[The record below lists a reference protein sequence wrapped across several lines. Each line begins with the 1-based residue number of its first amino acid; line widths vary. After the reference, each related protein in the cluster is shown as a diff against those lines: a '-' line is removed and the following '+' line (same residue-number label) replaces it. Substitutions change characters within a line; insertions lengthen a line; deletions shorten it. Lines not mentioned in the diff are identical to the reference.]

1 MPRNQGIRFVA
12 MIIFAS
18 WIRDKLKGYSRH
30 IEYAME
36 SAEKT
41 GLFQKYVLRKKDG
54 DKWCIGVFDENGRLM
69 ELVTSDSPAGAIV
82 EAALIYNRMPKEEK
96 TAGKR
101 GGKSAGAGSTGRSGF
116 SESSPI
122 AVFLPAVR
130 QADGTRQGRGDVV
143 HFFQEVLWMSVI
155 LYSKP
160 HCLECNVLKRF
171 LRDYQIS
178 YEERDCTAHPEY
190 LDEVK
195 RMGFLG
201 VPVTVVNGTP
211 VRGLQPDRILELLGQ
226 KGES

>member
-1 MPRNQGIRFVA
+1 
-12 MIIFAS
+12 
-18 WIRDKLKGYSRH
+18 DKLKGYSRH

-36 SAEKT
+36 AAEKT
-41 GLFQKYVLRKKDG
+41 GLYQKYVLRKKDG
-54 DKWCIGVFDENGRLM
+54 DKWCIGTFDENGRLM
-69 ELVTSDSPAGAIV
+69 ELITSDSPAGAIV

-96 TAGKR
+96 TAGK
-101 GGKSAGAGSTGRSGF
+101 KGRKVRRRRIYRPKRILRIFAYRGF
-116 SESSPI
+116 SGR
-122 AVFLPAVR
+122 PASER
-130 QADGTRQGRGDVV
+130 ARQGRGDVV

>member
-12 MIIFAS
+12 MMIFAS

-96 TAGKR
+96 TAGKKGR
-101 GGKSAGAGSTGRSGF
+101 KVRKRRICRPKRILRILRLSRFFRPSGKRKGSAGEGRC
-116 SESSPI
+116 
-122 AVFLPAVR
+122 
-130 QADGTRQGRGDVV
+130 GT
-143 HFFQEVLWMSVI
+143 FFQEVLWMSVI

-178 YEERDCTAHPEY
+178 YEERDCTARPEY

>member
-1 MPRNQGIRFVA
+1 VA

-101 GGKSAGAGSTGRSGF
+101 G
-116 SESSPI
+116 ESPQAQELQAEADSPDPSPI

-130 QADGTRQGRGDVV
+130 QAKGLGRG
-143 HFFQEVLWMSVI
+143 
-155 LYSKP
+155 
-160 HCLECNVLKRF
+160 
-171 LRDYQIS
+171 
-178 YEERDCTAHPEY
+178 
-190 LDEVK
+190 
-195 RMGFLG
+195 
-201 VPVTVVNGTP
+201 
-211 VRGLQPDRILELLGQ
+211 
-226 KGES
+226 GEMWYIFSRRCFG